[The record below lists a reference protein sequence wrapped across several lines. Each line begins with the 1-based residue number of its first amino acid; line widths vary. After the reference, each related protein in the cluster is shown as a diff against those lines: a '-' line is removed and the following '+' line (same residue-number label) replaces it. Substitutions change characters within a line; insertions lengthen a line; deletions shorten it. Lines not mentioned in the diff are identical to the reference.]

1 MALLNTLLLLLVA
14 VAIPGLINRTRARLA
29 GRRGIRFTQHLHD
42 IRLQLRKGAVYSTTT
57 SALFRAAPSVYVT

>member
-29 GRRGIRFTQHLHD
+29 GRRGIRFTQHLRD
-42 IRLQLRKGAVYSTTT
+42 LRLQLR
-57 SALFRAAPSVYVT
+57 